1 MPRGQV
7 KASADVFVG
16 CSSQFLKLQWKPS
29 PREIIT
35 KALEGRVLADGCK
48 LHVNV
53 WDDWSKR
60 HAGFEIFGMLDL
72 AAKTHEWGVVIF
84 RTDDLTRRVGDLIEK
99 GAVRD
104 NVLFETGLFYGH
116 LGSKRVFIL
125 EEKGRGKALKGTSNN
140 TRFR

>member
-16 CSSQFLKLQWKPS
+16 CSSQFLKLPWKPS

-60 HAGFEIFGMLDL
+60 HAGFEIFGMLEANPAPSRMRKAIRKDRD
-72 AAKTHEWGVVIF
+72 F
-84 RTDDLTRRVGDLIEK
+84 GDIIYS
-99 GAVRD
+99 D
-104 NVLFETGLFYGH
+104 P
-116 LGSKRVFIL
+116 GSF
-125 EEKGRGKALKGTSNN
+125 
-140 TRFR
+140 

>member
-35 KALEGRVLADGCK
+35 KALEGRVLADGSK

-84 RTDDLTRRVGDLIEK
+84 RADDLTRRVGDLI
-99 GAVRD
+99 
-104 NVLFETGLFYGH
+104 
-116 LGSKRVFIL
+116 
-125 EEKGRGKALKGTSNN
+125 
-140 TRFR
+140 